1 MAPKLEVVATHDE
14 SSNNPENGCV
24 IVNDKKLPAIYRA
37 LREEVFVGPP
47 IQENQGNN
55 HIAFISRHGPNGNYG
70 WQLFKTA
77 RGTAMLEYQGPV
89 SFWGH
94 ERSPLPIEQEKG
106 LRTVWVTFHQD
117 EESIQDARAI
127 VDRYT
132 KRDKNPK

>member
-1 MAPKLEVVATHDE
+1 MVSRLEVVATNDE
-14 SSNNPENGCV
+14 YSNDPENGCV
-24 IVNDKKLPAIYRA
+24 IVNDKKLPAIYRD

-77 RGTAMLEYQGPV
+77 RGTAMLEYRGPV

-94 ERSPLPIEQEKG
+94 EGSPLPIEQETG
-106 LRTVWVTFHQD
+106 LREMQVTFYQD
-117 EESIQDARAI
+117 QEAIQIARGI
-127 VDRYT
+127 VERYT
-132 KRDKNPK
+132 KKREK